1 MRLGIHLPQYR
12 EPVSG
17 AVLAAAARAAEEAG
31 ADDLWVSD
39 HLILPPGSRHPPTAF
54 HDPLTVLTWAA
65 AATDRVGLGTSVLV
79 VPYRHP
85 VALAKSLASL
95 DALSGG
101 RVIAGLAS
109 GWMESEFRAL
119 GVPFA
124 GRGRRTDA
132 AIAVMRGLWRGEHAY
147 EWEGARIEDVELAP
161 GPARPGGPPVWIG
174 GNSDAGLRR
183 AARLGDAWHTT
194 IHDSGAAGGADR
206 RARAGPGGRRPHA
219 GRRRG
224 LGARLRRPRRDG
236 DARAAAARRWGSIT
250 CWWRCRASTRRRS
263 RPRSGPCERSSSRRR
278 RSSRARRRCPSG
290 RSPRTRSPR
299 RRRSPA
305 RPRSPSAPAPR
316 RRSAG

>member
-12 EPVSG
+12 DPVSG

-65 AATDRVGLGTSVLV
+65 AATERVGLGTSVLV

-194 IHDSGAAGGADR
+194 IHDPEPLAERIAALGRALEAAGRTRADVAVSV
-206 RARAGPGGRRPHA
+206 RAFADPAAMATLAP
-219 GRRRG
+219 
-224 LGARLRRPRRDG
+224 RLRELGVDHVLVALPRFDP
-236 DARAAAARRWGSIT
+236 ATFAAEVTALREIV
-250 CWWRCRASTRRRS
+250 
-263 RPRSGPCERSSSRRR
+263 
-278 RSSRARRRCPSG
+278 
-290 RSPRTRSPR
+290 
-299 RRRSPA
+299 
-305 RPRSPSAPAPR
+305 
-316 RRSAG
+316 